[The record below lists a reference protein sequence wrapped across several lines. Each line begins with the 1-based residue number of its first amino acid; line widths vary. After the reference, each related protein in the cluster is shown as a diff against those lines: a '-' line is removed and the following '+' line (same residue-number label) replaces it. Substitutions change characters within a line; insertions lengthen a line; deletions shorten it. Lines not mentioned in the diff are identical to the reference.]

1 MHVEGLGLGL
11 RQPLARELFERPPSA
26 LRWLEIHPENYLG
39 RGGQYARM
47 LDTARERFPL
57 VTHGLTLGFGAS
69 RPYERAALSAL
80 AGFVREVESPWHSDH
95 LCIASVGGVYLH
107 DLFPIPLSESS
118 IDSAV
123 CRIREMSS
131 ALDVPVAVEHIS
143 YYAAAP
149 CLKGE
154 RVYDEAELLTELVQ
168 RADARLLLDV
178 NNVFVNACNH
188 GFDARAFID
197 RLPLERVVQLHV
209 AGHHV
214 RADGFRIDTH
224 AAPICEEV
232 YALFEYTMGKIG
244 RPLPVLLERDDQF
257 PPLAEL
263 AAELERLDAIY
274 RASLGGARA
283 EHPGRRDAHAT

>member
-1 MHVEGLGLGL
+1 MQVEGLGLGL
-11 RQPLARELFERPPSA
+11 RQPLARELFESPPPA
-26 LRWLEIHPENYLG
+26 LRWLEIHPENYLT

-47 LDTARERFPL
+47 LATARERWPL

-69 RPYERAALSAL
+69 RPYDRAALSAL
-80 AGFVREVESPWHSDH
+80 AEFVQRVESPWHSDH
-95 LCIASVGGVYLH
+95 LCIASVDGVYLH
-107 DLFPIPLSESS
+107 DLFPLPLSESS

-123 CRIREMSS
+123 SRIREMSS

-143 YYAAAP
+143 YYASAP
-149 CLKGE
+149 CCEGE
-154 RVYDEAELLTELVQ
+154 RVYGEAELLTELLQ

-178 NNVFVNACNH
+178 NNVFVNAENH
-188 GFDARAFID
+188 GFDAQDFID

-209 AGHHV
+209 AGHHL

-232 YALFEYTMGKIG
+232 YALFDYTMRKIG
-244 RPLPVLLERDDQF
+244 RPVPVLLERDDDF

-263 AAELERLDAIY
+263 AAEIERLDTIY
-274 RASLGGARA
+274 RAAVGGARA
-283 EHPGRRDAHAT
+283 VHADRPEAHAT